1 MITLMTRCRDSA
13 PLIGY
18 LFALMA
24 CFVCNAPAFSQTTD
38 LGSAIEGS
46 IDAVDVGSEAV
57 ATEPDDVAQE
67 EFLTRG
73 QLHEAY
79 AAPHQDNPAP
89 NLLVDRQPPE
99 NIEELAPEYQPEG
112 ANVQWIPG
120 YWAWDTELDD
130 FIWISGVW
138 RDVPAERSWEPGYW
152 SSEDD
157 GFRWIA
163 GYWAIEQT
171 EPLNYLPTPPLSV
184 DQGPVIEAPSQ
195 DHFYIPG
202 NWEYQQSRYL
212 WRPGYWCPSVEN
224 RIWIPARYIWTPS
237 GCVYTPGY
245 WDYVLAQR
253 GTCFAPVY
261 YRSPIYLNRSYRY
274 SPSCRIRTGFGFMV
288 HLFVRQDCGRYFYGD
303 WYGQRHRGV
312 AYRPWHERHS
322 HCRNY
327 DPLLSYYG
335 RSHVRYNGT
344 SCVTWV
350 RNQHQFY
357 KSHETH
363 RPHTRHR
370 VERDDR
376 RVALGTDFEQFAKKN
391 HRPHGKSG
399 LQVRS
404 ESGAKR
410 IAKIDGKETPA
421 FRKTDNDKAK
431 IAVQDFKRRKR
442 KRAQLETELK
452 GDSIAARNKPGRRI
466 DKTIA
471 GATGISPAVTKSSR
485 PNAKGDGVGAGGL
498 PSRSSKK
505 GSIVNRGRKQLPDA
519 LKAPGDSAASTDRK
533 TAVTKSKG
541 VRSRPLDL
549 ELKKKR
555 ALAEQ
560 QGKLERATAGQS
572 KLERDKRQRQDEI
585 GTARKATAERT
596 RPTQLGE
603 QKRSVLA
610 EQRRRAERASA
621 GQAKLDRQRKLELE
635 QWQRKS
641 LLEQQRQA
649 NANKRKNTAETKQRS
664 QAAERQRQ
672 TAAQQ
677 KRESQT
683 AKRAKQQAAQKA
695 AERSA
700 QAAARRA
707 KQQAAQRSAQQAAKR
722 ASQQAAQKADERSAQ
737 EAAKRAKQ
745 QSAQRS
751 AQQAA
756 QRASQQAAQKA
767 AERSAQEAAQ
777 RAKQQAAQKAAER
790 SAQEAAQRASQQ
802 AAQRSAQQ
810 AARRASQQAAQ
821 RSAQQAA
828 QRASQQTAQ
837 KAAERSAQ
845 QAAQRASQQ
854 AAQRSAQQAARRA
867 SQQAAQKAA
876 QRSAQQA
883 AKRASQQA
891 AQRSAQQAARRAS
904 QQAAQKAAQR
914 SAQQAAQRA
923 AQAKRRSAQKKKRTP
938 NKPGK

>member
-13 PLIGY
+13 PLISY

-38 LGSAIEGS
+38 LGNAIEGS
-46 IDAVDVGSEAV
+46 VDALDVGSEAV

-99 NIEELAPEYQPEG
+99 NIEELAPEYQPDG

-130 FIWISGVW
+130 FIWVSGVW

-357 KSHETH
+357 VSHATH

-370 VERDDR
+370 VERDAR

-391 HRPHGKSG
+391 HRPHGKSD

-410 IAKIDGKETPA
+410 IAKKDGKETPA

-431 IAVQDFKRRKR
+431 IAVEDFKRRKR
-442 KRAQLETELK
+442 KRVQLETELK

-471 GATGISPAVTKSSR
+471 EATGISPAVTMSSR
-485 PNAKGDGVGAGGL
+485 PNAKGDGVGPRGL
-498 PSRSSKK
+498 PSRGPKK

-519 LKAPGDSAASTDRK
+519 LKVPGDSAASTDRK
-533 TAVTKSKG
+533 TDVTKSKG

-560 QGKLERATAGQS
+560 QRKLERVTTGQS
-572 KLERDKRQRQDEI
+572 KLERDKRQRQDKI
-585 GTARKATAERT
+585 DTARKATAEQT

-603 QKRSVLA
+603 QKRSALA
-610 EQRRRAERASA
+610 EQRRRAERATA

-635 QWQRKS
+635 QRQRKS

-649 NANKRKNTAETKQRS
+649 NANKRKNTAEIKQRN

-677 KRESQT
+677 KRESQ
-683 AKRAKQQAAQKA
+683 AAQRASQQAAQKA

-700 QAAARRA
+700 QQAAKRAKQRAAQRSAEQAAKRAGQQAAERTAQEAAKRA
-707 KQQAAQRSAQQAAKR
+707 KQQAAQRSAQQAARR
-722 ASQQAAQKADERSAQ
+722 ASQQAAQKAAERSAQ

-745 QSAQRS
+745 QAAQRSARQAAQRASQQAAQRS

-767 AERSAQEAAQ
+767 AQRSAQEAA
-777 RAKQQAAQKAAER
+777 K
-790 SAQEAAQRASQQ
+790 
-802 AAQRSAQQ
+802 
-810 AARRASQQAAQ
+810 
-821 RSAQQAA
+821 
-828 QRASQQTAQ
+828 
-837 KAAERSAQ
+837 
-845 QAAQRASQQ
+845 RASQQ

-867 SQQAAQKAA
+867 SQQAAQKAAQRSAQQAAKRASQQAA

-923 AQAKRRSAQKKKRTP
+923 AQAKRRSPQKKQRTP